1 MLETSV
7 IQITSLCVAFFFCIM
22 MLKKREGSLHVSFY
36 RLCNNNKYLSL
47 KANLTMQVLSGR
59 DGLPNVS
66 AHHNKSETKYINKL
80 PPSPAND
87 NVAKASNVTNHAET
101 SINID
106 LKFEK
111 KKAFF
116 FTKLSYINLSKLFVT
131 LF

>member
-1 MLETSV
+1 
-7 IQITSLCVAFFFCIM
+7 
-22 MLKKREGSLHVSFY
+22 
-36 RLCNNNKYLSL
+36 
-47 KANLTMQVLSGR
+47 MQVLSGR